1 MYVAG
6 VKRSFILALDKAT
19 EDLSSKIDESK
30 KEVTDMVRG
39 ELKAADKALR
49 GDLANLHQKIDE
61 THKKLEEVKTGTPS
75 AAVMRQ
81 LEEMNKKIDARDWI
95 TVKPRCQ
102 CCWC

>member
-1 MYVAG
+1 M
-6 VKRSFILALDKAT
+6 KRNLTMALDKAN
-19 EDLSSKIDESK
+19 EQLAKDLSSKIDESK
-30 KEVTDMVRG
+30 KEVTEMVRG
-39 ELKAADKALR
+39 ELRAADKALR

-61 THKKLEEVKTGTPS
+61 THNKLEKMKTGAPS
-75 AAVMRQ
+75 ADVMRQ